1 MDLSNI
7 ADQLD
12 NFKDGLAAFHTL
24 TEVPQF
30 IANLFGLDGSKTPSN
45 TLSSNLEGLSST
57 VKGLSSAE

>member
-12 NFKDGLAAFHTL
+12 NFKDGLAAFHVL

-30 IANLFGLDGSKTPSN
+30 IANIFGLDKAQTGTV
-45 TLSSNLEGLSST
+45 TLSSTLEGLSST
-57 VKGLSSAE
+57 VKGLSSAG